1 MTPKQREQLR
11 ALPAVDDLLRD
22 PAVHRWLESASRAS
36 VVRALQD
43 TIGHLRQRILEGQC
57 DESVDPANVL
67 LVAEDLVWA
76 RMTPS
81 IRRVINATGIVL
93 HTGLGRAPLCDA
105 AVDAIADAA
114 AGYCNLEYD
123 LETGSRGERVTG
135 VGQVLC
141 ELTGAEAAT
150 VVNNNAAA
158 TLLILQTFARDREV
172 IVSRGQLIEIG
183 GSYRLPAIMEASG
196 AILREVGTTNRTH
209 RSDYEQAINDR
220 TAMLLRV
227 YASNYRMVGFTKQVP
242 IKPIAEL
249 AHRFGLLAV
258 DDLGSG
264 AMLDLEPVGLPA
276 EPQVR
281 QSLADGADLICFS
294 GDKLLGGPQA
304 GIILGRKDLVER
316 IMSNPLARCC
326 RVGKLTLLAL
336 EATLRHY
343 DDADEACS
351 AIPALA
357 TLAETTDS
365 LADRARVLC
374 EQLEAA
380 VPDEHFYIGS
390 HVGYA
395 GGGSLPGRELPTVV
409 VRWKP
414 SRRSIDTV
422 MSALRHTEI
431 PVIARVHEDAICFD
445 LRTIR
450 EQDYEDLAAAA
461 ASAVFADDEEPTLRV
476 QPP

>member
-1 MTPKQREQLR
+1 MTPQQREQLR

-22 PAVHRWLESASRAS
+22 EAVHRWLDSASRAS

-43 TIGHLRQRILEGQC
+43 TIGSLRQRILDGQC
-57 DESVDPANVL
+57 DQSVDPANVL
-67 LVAEDLVWA
+67 LAAEDLLWT

-81 IRRVINATGIVL
+81 VRRVINATGIVL
-93 HTGLGRAPLCDA
+93 HTGLGRAPLCEA

-114 AGYCNLEYD
+114 AGYCNVEYD
-123 LETGSRGERVTG
+123 LETGSRGKRVTG

-158 TLLILQTFARDREV
+158 TLLILQTLAKDREV

-227 YASNYRMVGFTKQVP
+227 YTSNYRMVGFTKQVP
-242 IKPIAEL
+242 IKPLAEL

-264 AMLDLEPVGLPA
+264 ALIDLEAFGLPA
-276 EPQVR
+276 EPRVR
-281 QSLADGADLICFS
+281 QSLADGADLVCFS

-304 GIILGRKDLVER
+304 GIILGRKDLIER
-316 IMSNPLARCC
+316 IMANPLARCC

-343 DDADEACS
+343 EDADEACS

-365 LADRARVLC
+365 LADRARALC

-414 SRRSIDTV
+414 SGRSIDAV
-422 MSALRHTEI
+422 MSALRHAEI

-450 EQDYEDLAAAA
+450 ESDYEDLVAAA
-461 ASAVFADDEEPTLRV
+461 ASAVFADDEPTLRV
-476 QPP
+476 LPP